1 MCSCPAAKVKI
12 TVTVVYMYRE
22 ISYGL
27 HTDKLSSGFSGRKQ
41 CEPSSDEQAS
51 APVRKVKAP
60 VHKRNRVKAKPDDK
74 PTYSPEP
81 TVETL
86 SSPEEWSDRR
96 TRSRQRCP
104 GPERTFYVDT
114 APQKQ
119 NKPEKSSTQRSK
131 KQTHDTTRPSAR
143 VSRSKRAITSS
154 PESPSVNDK
163 ISEQL
168 SSDEDFSIVRKTQGK
183 SLHRKRGEKSQPK
196 HKSPPSESEGSGK
209 ELRMQ
214 SRRTKNGDAAKTQT
228 KHTEGKCAKTSQP
241 EKPKPKS
248 KSSKKHKADKGKN
261 KLIPQEQAED
271 KWTETELVKLQE

>member
-241 EKPKPKS
+241 EKPKS